1 VGKRSGST
9 RVRPWTPRGR
19 RSCRRPV
26 GCCSRTLAA
35 ADLSDQVTI
44 WDITDRIA
52 PRRRGSPL
60 PGQDGT
66 WDALAPRKGTR

>member
-1 VGKRSGST
+1 VSKRSGFY
-9 RVRPWTPRGR
+9 PCPAADAADR